1 MATCIRHA
9 QGRRPLGRVAA
20 GAGSGYVEPDSI
32 IERPVMTHR
41 PPIRAVLWDI
51 DGTLL
56 DSEPHH
62 HSATLAVCRS
72 HGYELSAEDG
82 ARFLGCGFPE
92 FYASLD
98 ARSPMPV
105 PFRAWVDAITDRYLE
120 GIAGVTPREGAY
132 ALVAAFAGLGLR
144 QACVS
149 NSGRRVV
156 EANLRAIALPHLEFA
171 VSRDDVSNGKPDPE
185 GYRLA
190 AHRLGVPPEA
200 CAAIEDSPTG
210 ARAAKAAGMLTIAWP
225 QHPQL
230 VFDAVD
236 HRVDH
241 LHEVDWHGLC
251 GNRA

>member
-1 MATCIRHA
+1 MI
-9 QGRRPLGRVAA
+9 GN
-20 GAGSGYVEPDSI
+20 DSSSD
-32 IERPVMTHR
+32 PAMPQR

-62 HSATLAVCRS
+62 HRATLAVCRS

-98 ARSPMPV
+98 ARSPMPL
-105 PFRAWVDAITDRYLE
+105 PFRAWVDAITDSYLE
-120 GIAGVTPREGAY
+120 GIAGVTPREGAF
-132 ALVAAFAGLGLR
+132 ALVTAFAGLGLR

-156 EANLRAIALPHLEFA
+156 EANLRAIGLPHLEFA
-171 VSRDDVSNGKPDPE
+171 VSRDDVANGKPDPE

-210 ARAAKAAGMLTIAWP
+210 ARAAKAAGMLTVAWP

-236 HRVDH
+236 HRVEH

-251 GNRA
+251 GTGT